1 MDIQFFLNNLW
12 RWKCGLPETEEA
24 NQVSSYEGLK
34 ESEWSEDFEKL
45 MRNRL
50 IIGALRYGKIG
61 AANKPQYDRVNSMIK
76 RLTKYQETGNKEFLV
91 VFWNLSNVII
101 LINIFTP
108 LTMANILIC
117 YEKTTCNPPFSTN
130 LLHDAFSSNTTEN

>member
-24 NQVSSYEGLK
+24 NQVSSYEELK
-34 ESEWSEDFEKL
+34 ESEWSEEFERL

-50 IIGALRYGKIG
+50 IIGALRYGRIG

-76 RLTKYQETGNKEFLV
+76 RLMKYQETGNKEFLV
-91 VFWNLSNVII
+91 DV
-101 LINIFTP
+101 
-108 LTMANILIC
+108 ANICLL
-117 YEKTTCNPPFSTN
+117 EFVECNHPNQHF
-130 LLHDAFSSNTTEN
+130 HAIDDGEHTEILK

>member
-91 VFWNLSNVII
+91 DVANLCLLEFV
-101 LINIFTP
+101 
-108 LTMANILIC
+108 
-117 YEKTTCNPPFSTN
+117 ECNHPNQHFHAIDDGEHTN
-130 LLHDAFSSNTTEN
+130 LL

>member
-24 NQVSSYEGLK
+24 NQESSYEELK
-34 ESEWSEDFEKL
+34 KTEWSEEFERL

-50 IIGALRYGKIG
+50 IIGALRYGRLG
-61 AANKPQYDRVNSMIK
+61 ATNKPQYDRINSMIK

-91 VFWNLSNVII
+91 DV
-101 LINIFTP
+101 
-108 LTMANILIC
+108 ANICLL
-117 YEKTTCNPPFSTN
+117 EFVECNHPNQHF
-130 LLHDAFSSNTTEN
+130 HAIDDGEHTEILK